1 MLKYEKELGKNV
13 EIISLGTYFWN
24 FFFTFLDDT
33 FLISQT
39 TGRIYLRR
47 PVDFESTQKSY
58 YITVEASDGEFS
70 STALINVTVTD
81 VNDNVPICTPTEY
94 NVTIDEDRSV
104 GSTVMF
110 SLLICFS
117 KGM

>member
-1 MLKYEKELGKNV
+1 M

-39 TGRIYLRR
+39 TGKIYVRR
-47 PVDFESTQKSY
+47 PIDFESTQKSSFY
-58 YITVEASDGEFS
+58 VTVEASDGEFS
-70 STALINVTVTD
+70 STAVVNVTVTD
-81 VNDNVPICTPTEY
+81 VNDNIPVCTPTEY
-94 NVTIDEDRSV
+94 NVTIDEGRSV
-104 GSTVMF
+104 NSTVML

-117 KGM
+117 TSQTN